1 MEPDGFW
8 RLANRLIAERWNEG
22 GDARYR
28 AVVHAAYCAVYHEV
42 MRRLGIDLQPLALR
56 RHAEVKRRLFAY
68 RGSDAV
74 LNTAKKAI
82 NTLLRDR
89 ERADYRLADEI
100 TADQARHAVL
110 LARKVMVAAGRVAG

>member
-8 RLANRLIAERWNEG
+8 RLANRLMSERWSDG

-28 AVVHAAYCAVYHEV
+28 AVIHAAYYAVYHEV
-42 MRRLGIDLQPLALR
+42 MRRLGIHLQPLAVR
-56 RHAEVKRRLFAY
+56 RHAEVKKRLLDY
-68 RGSDAV
+68 RGSDAA

-89 ERADYRLADEI
+89 ERADYRLTDEI

-110 LARKVMVAAGRVAG
+110 LARKVMVAAGRVQG